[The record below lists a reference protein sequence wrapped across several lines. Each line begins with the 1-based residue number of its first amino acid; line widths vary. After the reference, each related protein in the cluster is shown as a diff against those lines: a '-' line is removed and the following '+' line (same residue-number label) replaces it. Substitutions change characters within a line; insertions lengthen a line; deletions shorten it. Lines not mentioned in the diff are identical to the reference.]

1 MRITMALCPLL
12 LLLAV
17 VAPCADAQTGP
28 HTAVWQALEAFRQA
42 SLANDASKLDTLVAD
57 DCTAIVGPGLLV
69 TKPQLLSA
77 VRDGSLIVDEVT
89 FDDIVIRIYGN
100 TAVVTHVM
108 NIKERLSGTPL
119 AGRYR
124 TTRVFLNADGGWRL
138 IAFQNTLM

>member
-1 MRITMALCPLL
+1 MRIALTLCLL
-12 LLLAV
+12 VLLAV
-17 VAPCADAQTGP
+17 VAARADAQTE
-28 HTAVWQALEAFRQA
+28 TRAAVSQALEAFRQA
-42 SLANDASKLDTLVAD
+42 SLANDASTLDMLMTD

-77 VRDGSLIVDEVT
+77 LRDGSFIFDELT
-89 FDDIVIRIYGN
+89 FDDVVIRIYGN

-124 TTRVFLNADGGWRL
+124 TTRVFVNGDGGWRL

>member
-1 MRITMALCPLL
+1 MRIALTLCLL
-12 LLLAV
+12 VLLVV
-17 VAPCADAQTGP
+17 VAGRADAQTET
-28 HTAVWQALEAFRQA
+28 HAAVSQALEAFRQA
-42 SLANDASKLDTLVAD
+42 SLANDASKLDTLMAD

-77 VRDGSLIVDEVT
+77 LRDGSLIFDEVT
-89 FDDIVIRIYGN
+89 FDDVVIRIYGS

-124 TTRVFLNADGGWRL
+124 TTRVFFNADGGWRL

>member
-1 MRITMALCPLL
+1 MRIATTLCL

-17 VAPCADAQTGP
+17 ARSADAQSEA
-28 HTAVWQALEAFRQA
+28 HTAVSQALEAFRQA
-42 SLANDASKLDTLVAD
+42 SLANDASKLDALMAD

-77 VRDGSLIVDEVT
+77 LRDGSLVFDEVT
-89 FDDIVIRIYGN
+89 FDDIVIRVYGN

-124 TTRVFLNADGGWRL
+124 TTRVFINADAGWRL